1 MVRHSH
7 VPDDQLG
14 YEEGGWQKSYF
25 DPMKAYFA
33 TR

>member
-1 MVRHSH
+1 

-14 YEEGGWQKSYF
+14 YENGGWQQSYF

-33 TR
+33 ASDAIDF